1 MKEAIQ
7 ENTAPGRAVDGESA
21 SGEEWPRREWIC
33 LTAILALGLF
43 LRLWYF
49 SELVHAPDFRALR
62 QDLDVQDYQARAM
75 LSGDWTVRDG
85 ENDPEIPTTPYYRP
99 PGYPYFLAIVYWF
112 SNGSYLAPRLVH
124 FALGLTTATLLYLLG
139 RAVFSGGVGLI
150 AAFLYA
156 TYWGCIY
163 YEGEVNDPAI
173 FLFLVPSLMLV
184 LLRWLRAFAA
194 RWAAL
199 AGLIIGCYAIMR
211 PNILLFGPV
220 LAAWMLYVAWRRR
233 QLRRAASSWIALALL
248 AAAPILPVTARNYVV
263 SGEFV
268 PISTYFG
275 QNFLIGNG
283 EDSNGYT
290 SWTPYLQEL
299 EGTGN
304 WSVWVYNNVVRGLGR
319 EVGNEN
325 LTHSEASRIF
335 FWKTVDFIR
344 ENKMRTLKLA
354 IKKAAYFWHPLEI
367 TENKVV
373 QHEKWH
379 YAPLKY
385 LPGFPWTM
393 ALFLGGS
400 LFLTWDWR
408 RGRLPGHSSLD
419 ATTVKRIIFIV
430 YAFAFTYFASFI
442 PFFVNARSRAPLYGL
457 MLLIGAYGVK
467 RLWDFA
473 VARQYCRMA
482 LGAALFGGMFLISSV
497 PLAPYTPDHDRWHY
511 DRADSYLREG
521 KVEEAIAEARAMM
534 ALPERPMYYMPH
546 RLGVA
551 FVRLGRYE
559 EAVPLL
565 RAALSPEPEEQDPRY
580 RQDVHYLLG
589 VALASTN
596 RDAEAVEA
604 YEAALWLNPDDART
618 HNNLGVIREK
628 QGDFAAAEHHYRE
641 AIRSSREFALAYSN
655 LGDLL
660 GRTARLDEAIAH
672 LRRAAEL
679 EPDNADYH
687 YNLAR
692 HLAMAGRNEEA
703 SAHYETA
710 IALRP
715 EDPRPCNNLGWM
727 AQEAGDLAEAERRYR
742 QAVEAS
748 PTFTLGWINLM
759 HLMVQEGRLSDAGQ
773 VCDIAIAEDPRNHG
787 LRLSFAE
794 VLARYDYQSEAIAE
808 YRKAL
813 ASEPENPVIMNNLAI
828 LLVATG
834 QWREAEALYRRAIE
848 SDPAYAPAHCNL
860 GVLLQAQGLT
870 EDAMR
875 YFRQALAIDPD
886 NAFAQKRLATGKEE
900 KR

>member
-1 MKEAIQ
+1 M
-7 ENTAPGRAVDGESA
+7 
-21 SGEEWPRREWIC
+21 
-33 LTAILALGLF
+33 AILALGLF
-43 LRLWYF
+43 LRLWYL

-75 LSGDWTVRDG
+75 LSGDWTVREG
-85 ENDPEIPTTPYYRP
+85 ENDPEIRMTPYYRP
-99 PGYPYFLAIVYWF
+99 PGYPYFLAVVYWF
-112 SNGSYLAPRLVH
+112 GNGSYLAPRLVH
-124 FALGLTTATLLYLLG
+124 MALGLTSAALLYLLG
-139 RAVFSGGVGLI
+139 RAIFSGGIGLLT
-150 AAFLYA
+150 AFLYV
-156 TYWGCIY
+156 TYWGSIY
-163 YEGEVNDPAI
+163 YEGEVNDTAV
-173 FLFLVPSLMLV
+173 FHFLVPCLLLV
-184 LLRWLRAFAA
+184 LLRWIRTLSA

-233 QLRRAASSWIALALL
+233 QLRRAAGGWLALALL
-248 AAAPILPVTARNYVV
+248 TAVPIFPVTVRNYVV

-275 QNFLIGNG
+275 ENFLIGNG

-344 ENKMRTLKLA
+344 DNKMRTLKLA
-354 IKKAAYFWHPLEI
+354 LKKVAYFWHPLEI

-385 LPGFPWTM
+385 LPGFPWAM
-393 ALFLGGS
+393 ALFLSGS
-400 LFLTWDWR
+400 MLVAWDRR
-408 RGRLPGHSSLD
+408 RGRLRGHASLD
-419 ATTVKRIIFIV
+419 ETTLNRIIFIIF
-430 YAFAFTYFASFI
+430 AFVFTYFASFI
-442 PFFVNARSRAPLYGL
+442 PFFVNARSRVPLYGV

-467 RLWDFA
+467 RIWDFA
-473 VARQYCRMA
+473 LARQYGRMA
-482 LGAALFGGMFLISSV
+482 AGTALYGAMFLISSA

-521 KVEEAIAEARAMM
+521 KVEEAIAEAQAMM

-565 RAALSPEPEEQDPRY
+565 RAALSPDPAEQDPRY
-580 RQDVHYLLG
+580 RQDVYYLLG
-589 VALASTN
+589 LALAGTG

-604 YEAALWLNPDDART
+604 YEAALSLNPDDART
-618 HNNLGVIREK
+618 HNNLGVIRER
-628 QGDFAAAEHHYRE
+628 QGDLAAAEHHYRE
-641 AIRSSREFALAYSN
+641 ALRSARDFALAYSN

-660 GRTARLDEAIAH
+660 GRMDRLDEAIAY
-672 LRRAAEL
+672 LQRAAEL
-679 EPDNADYH
+679 APDNADSH

-703 SAHYETA
+703 AAHYETA
-710 IALRP
+710 IELRP

-727 AQEAGDLAEAERRYR
+727 AQEAGDFVEAERRYR
-742 QAVEAS
+742 QAIAAN
-748 PTFTLGWINLM
+748 PLFTLGWINL
-759 HLMVQEGRLSDAGQ
+759 LKLLVQDNRLADA
-773 VCDIAIAEDPRNHG
+773 VAACDMAVAADPRNRI

-794 VLARYDYQSEAIAE
+794 ILGEHEHHEEAIAE

-813 ASEPENPVIMNNLAI
+813 AAEPRNPVVMNNLAI
-828 LLVATG
+828 LLVAAE
-834 QWREAEALYRRAIE
+834 QWEEAETLYRRAIAIE
-848 SDPAYAPAHCNL
+848 PGYAPAHCNL
-860 GVLLQAQGLT
+860 GVLLQQQGHL
-870 EDAMR
+870 EKAR
-875 YFRQALAIDPD
+875 RHFQAALAAEPG
-886 NAFAQKRLATGKEE
+886 NEFAKKRLAAIEAPAQ
-900 KR
+900 